1 MEEGQN
7 TKSKLWIQ
15 LTDLDNLDMQL
26 NKQPDGYFDY
36 LEGITIDS
44 QNGLIIFPELE
55 PFGKDLAKR
64 FLAGEQS
71 LVSRYVYQPLYDS
84 TQTIATQ
91 LFPKL
96 NRYMIQG
103 TFSGTSGSQYQ
114 LNAVN
119 IPAGLGSGKRRYPKT
134 N

>member
-55 PFGKDLAKR
+55 PFGKDLSQKV
-64 FLAGEQS
+64 F
-71 LVSRYVYQPLYDS
+71 
-84 TQTIATQ
+84 TQ
-91 LFPKL
+91 
-96 NRYMIQG
+96 
-103 TFSGTSGSQYQ
+103 
-114 LNAVN
+114 
-119 IPAGLGSGKRRYPKT
+119 
-134 N
+134 